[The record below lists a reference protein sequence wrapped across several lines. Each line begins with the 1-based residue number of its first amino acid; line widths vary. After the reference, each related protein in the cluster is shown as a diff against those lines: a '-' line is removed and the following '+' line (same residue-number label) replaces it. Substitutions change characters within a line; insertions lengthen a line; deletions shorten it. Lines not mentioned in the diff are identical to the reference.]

1 MGRRRFLA
9 FFSGRM
15 LEFGLSG
22 FVLGFALNVIAVRTA
37 QPFAVNQ
44 YQVAALVLGFLLAN
58 VGGALVGLRF
68 AQPRIGQRLV
78 LGASGALAGTIII
91 GSYLSTA
98 GEFNTGPP
106 VVVAGLGVAVFIGI
120 VVALVEREIESE

>member
-1 MGRRRFLA
+1 MSRRRFLA
-9 FFSGRM
+9 IFEGR
-15 LEFGLSG
+15 LFEFGLSG
-22 FVLGFALNVIAVRTA
+22 LVLGFALYVFAVRTA
-37 QPFAVNQ
+37 QPFAVSQ
-44 YQVAALVLGFLLAN
+44 YQLAAFVLGFLLAN

-78 LGASGALAGTIII
+78 LGASGALVGTIII

-98 GEFNTGPP
+98 GGFNTGPP

-120 VVALVEREIESE
+120 VVALVEWEIESE